1 MVRNKVGGNKSKK
14 MGRKYLNAPQTKGLR
29 MSREE
34 AEMYAVVDTMYG
46 HGMCNVICLDGK
58 ERLCIIRRKFKG
70 RGKRDNMIS
79 LGSWLLVGIREW
91 EVVREGKKPKCDLLE
106 VYNDNE
112 KEQLIKRCKQDLT
125 PLIHI
130 MKTNNNEDEDGN
142 VFEFVD
148 VQTMVYQ
155 NLLDISGNK
164 TVNDKGNS
172 RGHKV
177 QSQKQSQQDEE
188 DNHGVTE
195 IDIDEI

>member
-1 MVRNKVGGNKSKK
+1 
-14 MGRKYLNAPQTKGLR
+14 
-29 MSREE
+29 
-34 AEMYAVVDTMYG
+34 
-46 HGMCNVICLDGK
+46 
-58 ERLCIIRRKFKG
+58 
-70 RGKRDNMIS
+70 
-79 LGSWLLVGIREW
+79 
-91 EVVREGKKPKCDLLE
+91 
-106 VYNDNE
+106 
-112 KEQLIKRCKQDLT
+112 
-125 PLIHI
+125 

-177 QSQKQSQQDEE
+177 QSQSQKQSQQDEE

>member
-1 MVRNKVGGNKSKK
+1 MVVGWNPR
-14 MGRKYLNAPQTKGLR
+14 MGSG
-29 MSREE
+29 SR
-34 AEMYAVVDTMYG
+34 
-46 HGMCNVICLDGK
+46 
-58 ERLCIIRRKFKG
+58 
-70 RGKRDNMIS
+70 
-79 LGSWLLVGIREW
+79 RE
-91 EVVREGKKPKCDLLE
+91 KPKCDLLE

-148 VQTMVYQ
+148 DQTLVYQ

-177 QSQKQSQQDEE
+177 QSQNQKQSQQDEE